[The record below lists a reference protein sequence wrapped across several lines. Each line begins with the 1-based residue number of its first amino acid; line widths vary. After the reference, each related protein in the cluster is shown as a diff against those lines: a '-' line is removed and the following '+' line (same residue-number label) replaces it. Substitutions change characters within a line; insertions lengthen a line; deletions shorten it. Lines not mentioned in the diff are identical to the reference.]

1 MFTCIKIRKY
11 LNAQTFIIYLH
22 LLVPGKCI
30 SLLALKWDE
39 TIKHTHRPGSSTGYT
54 SLKPHLSTWK
64 GVFYFY
70 PATKI
75 PAGALMKSVRPCNE
89 IAMFSCVFYY
99 QKSMCSTVMVDFLAS
114 QFQLQGC
121 WVKTSPPSANPETCE
136 KSHGDQSA
144 IFLFK
149 RYQVVHRRKES
160 SKDGSWSFK
169 TCSLVKDYN

>member
-1 MFTCIKIRKY
+1 MHFIACTQVGWNNQTHTQAWLINWLYQLEATPINMEGCFLFLPRYKNPCWCI
-11 LNAQTFIIYLH
+11 
-22 LLVPGKCI
+22 
-30 SLLALKWDE
+30 
-39 TIKHTHRPGSSTGYT
+39 
-54 SLKPHLSTWK
+54 
-64 GVFYFY
+64 
-70 PATKI
+70 
-75 PAGALMKSVRPCNE
+75 NE
-89 IAMFSCVFYY
+89 IGETLQWNRHVFLRFLY